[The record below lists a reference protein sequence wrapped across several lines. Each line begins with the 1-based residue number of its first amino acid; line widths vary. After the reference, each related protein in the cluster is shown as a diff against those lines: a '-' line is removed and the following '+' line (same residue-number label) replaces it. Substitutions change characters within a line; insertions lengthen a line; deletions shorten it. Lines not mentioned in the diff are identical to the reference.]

1 MVAAYGPAAAGPCRH
16 MVLAV
21 LLVAASLLGST
32 TVVAVA
38 GRPLAPGGTIL
49 WSNAS
54 LGQVFATNSLA
65 LPNGDVLLAGALG
78 RGSGRGLTQDALTL
92 ECLSHMT
99 GETLWRAPIDAPT
112 ISYWP
117 GLRMLIGE
125 RSDRAG
131 AISSSPSLLQASLI
145 ESDRF
150 LRPARV
156 SKYSACCMVGAP
168 VVVLIYGNGFSSTS
182 MQVID
187 TQTGAVLVPGQP
199 LPLGFGA
206 GQPSVSFADGVTF
219 MYLKPALIR

>member
-1 MVAAYGPAAAGPCRH
+1 

-38 GRPLAPGGTIL
+38 GRPLVPGGTIL

-65 LPNGDVLLAGALG
+65 LPNGDVLLAGALGG

-117 GLRMLIGE
+117 GLRMLLGE

-131 AISSSPSLLQASLI
+131 AISSAPPLYFKPLI

-156 SKYSACCMVGAP
+156 SKYSGCCMVGVP